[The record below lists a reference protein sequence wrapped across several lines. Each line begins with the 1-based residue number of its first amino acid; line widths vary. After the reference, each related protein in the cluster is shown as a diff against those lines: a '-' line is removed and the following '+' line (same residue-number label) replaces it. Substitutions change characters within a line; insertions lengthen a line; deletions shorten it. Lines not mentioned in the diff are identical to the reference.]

1 MVNTNGVWFIQ
12 DTFGAAVFDLGIQI
26 LGCLNLL
33 RWCVNNV
40 ALWRAVL
47 FLQCAVSEDI
57 QENLWTSMGTTLHW
71 GLWAE
76 CSCSLF
82 FKAPP
87 RGCSY
92 DTKRWLL
99 EKTTKTGSFI
109 GKVNQVTSVSFSLTA
124 LPSFSHID
132 PPLHPTPLERW
143 RGSVDYSL
151 SLLCSALHCLALTA
165 KPFHLHSLRVPA
177 CLDTHTHTHRVCL
190 PGLVMQGAAVLCGLT
205 CLPTGGKYLPSVYI
219 YSLYLFLL
227 YPCLLF
233 SPLTLS

>member
-1 MVNTNGVWFIQ
+1 MVNTNGVRFIQ

-57 QENLWTSMGTTLHW
+57 QENLWTSMGTTLRW

-124 LPSFSHID
+124 LPSSSHID

-177 CLDTHTHTHRVCL
+177 CLDTHTHTHTESACL
-190 PGLVMQGAAVLCGLT
+190 VLSCREQQCSAVWHVSLQEGSIYHLSTFILSIFFSYTLVFC
-205 CLPTGGKYLPSVYI
+205 
-219 YSLYLFLL
+219 SLL
-227 YPCLLF
+227 
-233 SPLTLS
+233 